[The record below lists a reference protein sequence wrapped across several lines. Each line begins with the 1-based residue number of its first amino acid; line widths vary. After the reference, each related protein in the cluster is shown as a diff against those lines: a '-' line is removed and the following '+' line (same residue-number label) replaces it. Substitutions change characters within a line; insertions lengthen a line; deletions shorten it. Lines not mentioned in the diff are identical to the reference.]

1 MTHGPWSSLVERGRV
16 VILSFTQPNSS
27 GLHSRSDGL
36 LYSYKTLPRAFRSII
51 RFVIPVPVG
60 SELRDPLG
68 LFDGR
73 RGHLP
78 ASLCGCAL
86 AELK

>member
-1 MTHGPWSSLVERGRV
+1 MAPGRAWSSVVEWSFYPLPNPIAV
-16 VILSFTQPNSS
+16 ASIPEAMASFTHTRHAASFS
-27 GLHSRSDGL
+27 EH
-36 LYSYKTLPRAFRSII
+36 I